1 MGRRLA
7 LIVALACFGAVALP
21 GGIATAV
28 TIPGPRIIGGTT
40 VDAGTVP
47 WTVALLHASTVNG
60 FDAQFCGGTL
70 INAEWVLTAA
80 HCVTAT
86 APSAV
91 NVAWGIS
98 DLNAIGA
105 GDRHALSQIIVH
117 PQYNAGESTSDVALL
132 RLATP
137 VPGATTLA
145 LNTAPTFPALAAAL
159 DTYGWGNISTSGTTY
174 PNLLHGVSLQDL
186 GQRPST
192 GVPQLGGP
200 VRRPRREHRAV
211 GGPRHRLHA
220 PKVLQ

>member
-7 LIVALACFGAVALP
+7 LIVASACFGAAALP

-47 WTVALLHASTVNG
+47 WTVALLHSSTANG
-60 FDAQFCGGTL
+60 FDAQFCGETL

-105 GDRHALSQIIVH
+105 GDRH
-117 PQYNAGESTSDVALL
+117 
-132 RLATP
+132 
-137 VPGATTLA
+137 
-145 LNTAPTFPALAAAL
+145 
-159 DTYGWGNISTSGTTY
+159 
-174 PNLLHGVSLQDL
+174 
-186 GQRPST
+186 
-192 GVPQLGGP
+192 
-200 VRRPRREHRAV
+200 
-211 GGPRHRLHA
+211 HRLRT
-220 PKVLQ
+220 PSKL